1 MILFFF
7 FFKATADYEE
17 LPGKVRNKCEG
28 KEIFKGGY
36 KFLSQEQYEESM
48 ETENFIGDSQSSTN
62 LERTKR
68 GSPQCM
74 REVTFEILNQDNEIL
89 IAA

>member
-1 MILFFF
+1 MIIYLFL
-7 FFKATADYEE
+7 KDTPDYNE
-17 LPGKVRNKCEG
+17 LPGKVRAKCEG
-28 KEIFKGGY
+28 KEIFRGDY
-36 KFLSQEQYEESM
+36 IFLSQDQYEES
-48 ETENFIGDSQSSTN
+48 TVIPSIQYSRYSA
-62 LERTKR
+62 LSPRTKR

>member
-7 FFKATADYEE
+7 LKATADYEE

-48 ETENFIGDSQSSTN
+48 ETENFIGHSPIYQSSTN
-62 LERTKR
+62 QNRYHSTNLMRTKR
-68 GSPQCM
+68 AVYIPQCM
-74 REVTFEILNQDNEIL
+74 REVKF
-89 IAA
+89 